1 MSTNWR
7 LSEENFRFK
16 ALKGFSA
23 TYSLTLQ
30 LNSDMMK
37 SPYMTDGMSGID
49 HVKYKSIEP
58 TVWAEKEARRPA
70 FYMVQE

>member
-1 MSTNWR
+1 M
-7 LSEENFRFK
+7 
-16 ALKGFSA
+16 

>member
-1 MSTNWR
+1 M
-7 LSEENFRFK
+7 
-16 ALKGFSA
+16 

-58 TVWAEKEARRPA
+58 TVWAEKAQIGAA
-70 FYMVQE
+70 FSFYTDHLIC